1 MSSLWL
7 DSISDFNFC
16 SLKEDLTADVCIIG
30 GGITGISTAYYL
42 TKAGLKVCVLEKD
55 KLFHHATGNTTAKIT
70 AQHGLFYDYLI
81 NTFSRDLAK
90 GYLDA
95 NLEAISNIKNIID
108 TEKID
113 CDFEFCDN
121 YVFTDLEEE
130 VLKIKHEVLAVN
142 SLGFDAKLVDTISLP
157 VKCLSAISFPN
168 QAQFNPL
175 KYGKGLVHCVQ
186 KNHGLVYENSKVYDV
201 KKDGDC
207 YQIYTK
213 DNVVSSKYVVF
224 ACHYPIINAPGFY
237 FLKMYQEAS
246 YLIAI
251 ETCSSFDGMY
261 INTKAPIMSFRT
273 ALTNDK
279 KRVVL
284 IGGSTHKVGTK
295 EDVSSCYTALEDL
308 AKSVFPDAK
317 VLYRFQT
324 QDCISLDKLPYIGE
338 FSSLWKNSFVAT
350 GFKKWG
356 MTTSNVAATIISNS
370 ILGKETVYQD
380 VFSSTRF
387 HPIKNGTEFVNML
400 KQTTSSLVVDKF
412 NVPKDS
418 LNSIAKNSAK
428 IIELD
433 KTKIGIYRDENDKF
447 YALKPICSHLGC
459 ELSWNDLEKTWDCPC
474 HGSRFRFDGTSL
486 YSPSVQNLK
495 LLDLD
500 L

>member
-7 DSISDFNFC
+7 DSVPDFNFAP
-16 SLKEDLTADVCIIG
+16 LEKDIEVDVCVIG
-30 GGITGISTAYYL
+30 GGITGISTAYEL
-42 TKAGLKVCVLEKD
+42 SKAGLKVCILERD
-55 KLFHHATGNTTAKIT
+55 HLCHHATGNTTAKIT

-81 NTFSRDLAK
+81 NTFSHDLAK

-113 CDFEFCDN
+113 CDFEVCDN

-142 SLGFDAKLVDTISLP
+142 SLGFDANLVDTIPLP
-157 VKCLSAISFPN
+157 VKCLSAIQFPN

-175 KYGKGLVHCVQ
+175 KYVMGLVGCIK
-186 KNHGLVYENSKVYDV
+186 KNHGLIYENSKVYDV
-201 KKDGDC
+201 KKEGDS
-207 YQIYTK
+207 YHIYTK
-213 DNVVSSKYVVF
+213 NNVVSSKYVVF

-246 YLIAI
+246 YLIAV
-251 ETCSSFDGMY
+251 ETASSFDGMY

-284 IGGSTHKVGTK
+284 IGGSNHKVGTQ
-295 EDVSSCYTALEDL
+295 EDISSCYTVLEDL
-308 AKSVFPDAK
+308 AKNVFPDAK
-317 VLYRFQT
+317 VLNRWQT

-356 MTTSNVAATIISNS
+356 MTTSNVAAMIISNF
-370 ILGKETVYQD
+370 ILGKENPYQD

-387 HPIKNGTEFVNML
+387 HPLKNGTEFVNML
-400 KQTTSSLVVDKF
+400 KQATSSLVMDKF
-412 NVPKDS
+412 NVPQDTLDS
-418 LNSIAKNSAK
+418 ITKNSAK
-428 IIELD
+428 IVEIN
-433 KTKIGIYRDENDKF
+433 KTKIGIYKDKDGKF
-447 YALKPICSHLGC
+447 YAIKPVCSHLGC

-474 HGSRFRFDGTSL
+474 HGSRFRFDGKSL
-486 YSPSVQNLK
+486 YSPSVDDLK